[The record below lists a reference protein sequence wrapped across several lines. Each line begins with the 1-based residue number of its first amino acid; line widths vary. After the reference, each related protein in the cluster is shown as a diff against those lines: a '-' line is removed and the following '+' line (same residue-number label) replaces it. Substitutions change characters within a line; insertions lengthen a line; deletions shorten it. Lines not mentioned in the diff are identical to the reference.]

1 MANCTVAAGATSP
14 AWTVQNVEEF
24 CNALDRVFLDP
35 NTQQQ
40 AFNNLTALTQ
50 GSNMAQD
57 FFVEFKQLVATA
69 GPQTTEPSVI
79 KMAL

>member
-1 MANCTVAAGATSP
+1 MLKNSAMHLI
-14 AWTVQNVEEF
+14 EF
-24 CNALDRVFLDP
+24 FSIPIP
-35 NTQQQ
+35 N
-40 AFNNLTALTQ
+40 NSLTALTQ

-69 GPQTTEPSVI
+69 GLQITEPSVI